1 MFAPSFSGRVNPRER
16 RAARHQLPNPE
27 VEAAPRPRRRK
38 VPITVEQVID
48 TAFGVI
54 ATEG

>member
-1 MFAPSFSGRVNPRER
+1 MNPRER